1 MSSGRLQDISSS
13 PLEDVFSVTTFLSS
27 KTPSRRLVRCLQ
39 DVLKKS
45 WWRLGRGKIVT
56 LKTYWKRLEN
66 MPGRCLEDVL
76 KTKKCLQAHY
86 LIYLW
91 QAHYLILSIIFV
103 KEVVKLTVNS
113 DMMIKYVKHV
123 KLNIS
128 IATVF
133 LSSKILQMI

>member
-13 PLEDVFSVTTFLSS
+13 RLEDVFSVTTFLSS

-56 LKTYWKRLEN
+56 LKTYWKHLEN

-76 KTKKCLQAHY
+76 KTKNYLQAHY

-91 QAHYLILSIIFV
+91 QAHYLILSIIFM